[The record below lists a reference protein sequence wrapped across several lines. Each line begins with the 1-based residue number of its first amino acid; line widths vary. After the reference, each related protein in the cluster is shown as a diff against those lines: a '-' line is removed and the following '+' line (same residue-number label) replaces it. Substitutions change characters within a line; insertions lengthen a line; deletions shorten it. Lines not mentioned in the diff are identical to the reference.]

1 MSSITEAVTTTAPD
15 IASFGAGGQMY
26 MASMYTGFEIRG
38 SKIINPLFAF
48 TRNDSSP
55 ANAAALTNLDEARKI
70 GSTMA
75 FRAYRIGFRIVC
87 FKGGSVPDISTAHAQ
102 KMLLSGASVTLT
114 VGSNETKIA
123 EFSGLDLM
131 QPVDTVSMDSDNANN
146 VTCSNVG
153 GLGGGIGWIPLQ
165 IPIEIQANCNVG
177 GVVRFNNTAGINA
190 LAPVNESDPAWY
202 GFVVILQGLKV
213 VKS

>member
-26 MASMYTGFEIRG
+26 MASMYTGFEIRR
-38 SKIINPLFAF
+38 SKLINPLFAF

-55 ANAAALTNLDEARKI
+55 ENAASLTNLDEARKI

-75 FRAYRIGFRIVC
+75 FRAYRLGFRIVN
-87 FKGGSVPDISTAHAQ
+87 FHATLPTLDEVNAL
-102 KMLLSGASVTLT
+102 KILLSGASITLT

-123 EFSGLDLM
+123 EFSGMDLM
-131 QPVDTVSMDSDNANN
+131 QPIDTVAAHSDASDNVA
-146 VTCSNVG
+146 CANVG

-165 IPIEIQANCNVG
+165 IPIEIQPNCNVG
-177 GVVRFNNTAGINA
+177 GVVRFNNTKHYGVVTPATD
-190 LAPVNESDPAWY
+190 SDPALY
-202 GFVVILQGLKV
+202 GFVLILQGLKV

>member
-1 MSSITEAVTTTAPD
+1 MSNITEAVTTTAPD
-15 IASFGAGGQMY
+15 IVSFGAGGQMY
-26 MASMYTGFEIRG
+26 MASMYTGFEIRR

-75 FRAYRIGFRIVC
+75 FRAYRVGMRLVC
-87 FKGGSVPDISTAHAQ
+87 LDGTAPNGAVAHCA
-102 KMLLSGASVTLT
+102 KTLLSGAALTLT

-131 QPVDTVSMDSDNANN
+131 QPVDVVASDSTDNVA
-146 VTCSNVG
+146 NVG

-165 IPIEIQANCNVG
+165 VPIEIQANCNVG
-177 GVVRFNNTAGINA
+177 GLVRFNNTTTLTSLTPAGD
-190 LAPVNESDPAWY
+190 SDPAKW

>member
-26 MASMYTGFEIRG
+26 MASMYTGFEIRR

-75 FRAYRIGFRIVC
+75 FRAYRVGMRIVC
-87 FKGGSVPDISTAHAQ
+87 FDSGMVHFLDVHAQ
-102 KMLLSGASVTLT
+102 KMLLSGVSLTLT

-123 EFSGLDLM
+123 EFSGMDLM
-131 QPVDTVSMDSDNANN
+131 QPIDTIASDTESGDNIAAA
-146 VTCSNVG
+146 SVG

-177 GVVRFNNTAGINA
+177 GVVRFNNTHFLSQ
-190 LAPVNESDPAWY
+190 LAPASDSDPATY